1 MLHGKDMTMRWQ
13 RGDGDHGDQAPP
25 HLPLEKEENKNSS
38 SSLIEGVWKTREPI
52 HNRPLF
58 HLLASSGGNHA
69 RALTCSKNH
78 WLGLTC
84 LSPTPVRV

>member
-1 MLHGKDMTMRWQ
+1 MSTPWGVFLLHGKDMTMRWQ

-52 HNRPLF
+52 HNPAPVSLD
-58 HLLASSGGNHA
+58 GV
-69 RALTCSKNH
+69 
-78 WLGLTC
+78 LGEVSL
-84 LSPTPVRV
+84 P